1 MIKQEIYTAMAL
13 HNFASALVLAAQQQE
28 EEQIA
33 KGEKK
38 SGNPNRKINRLF
50 VFQTCRELLFDPFL
64 NAWTYLK
71 QVLRHKVTVKPGRK
85 FKRKVIKKYYSNQH
99 LIR

>member
-1 MIKQEIYTAMAL
+1 MAL

-38 SGNPNRKINRLF
+38 PGNPNRKINRLF
-50 VFQTCRELLFDPFL
+50 VFQTCHELLFDPFL
-64 NAWTYLK
+64 NA
-71 QVLRHKVTVKPGRK
+71 
-85 FKRKVIKKYYSNQH
+85 
-99 LIR
+99 